1 MKGGF
6 SFNQNFMLI
15 TAAKDS
21 CTLTFLLYYK
31 VYFVPED
38 VRVSSQ
44 VPSICGEMEQR
55 DIETLKQSKVCSFSA
70 PGSVCGDEE
79 YV

>member
-1 MKGGF
+1 M
-6 SFNQNFMLI
+6 
-15 TAAKDS
+15 
-21 CTLTFLLYYK
+21 
-31 VYFVPED
+31 PED

-44 VPSICGEMEQR
+44 VPSICGEIEQR

-79 YV
+79 YVYKTRMYSKFSISSRLEEEE